1 MKFGNNF
8 DELVYPADWDIYPM
22 LELTTGR
29 YFIRIE
35 RISYIPSGKHVIG
48 RHEHPNFEFH
58 FCSGGFGTVIIGDIR
73 HDIHPRNFYITGPHI
88 FHSQFSDSEN
98 PNCEL
103 CLMAELS
110 PLHKSAN
117 TQNGFY
123 SDLDNILDIITE
135 NKDFFGTDEN
145 SAATVLENIRQNM
158 ISGGGTMNTSEFWL
172 DILNT
177 FILTAKNICS
187 LPQSLSV
194 TSGNENLDSKRISY
208 LDSVFRGYHDAMSPE
223 IAAKNLCISV
233 RHLNRIVE
241 RLFGMSFKQK
251 YIQSRMH
258 LAADLLESFDNITI
272 DELSQKLNFNS
283 AQYFSR
289 TFKKF
294 YGVSPSEYRTGRR

>member
-1 MKFGNNF
+1 
-8 DELVYPADWDIYPM
+8 
-22 LELTTGR
+22 
-29 YFIRIE
+29 
-35 RISYIPSGKHVIG
+35 
-48 RHEHPNFEFH
+48 
-58 FCSGGFGTVIIGDIR
+58 
-73 HDIHPRNFYITGPHI
+73 
-88 FHSQFSDSEN
+88 
-98 PNCEL
+98 
-103 CLMAELS
+103 
-110 PLHKSAN
+110 
-117 TQNGFY
+117 
-123 SDLDNILDIITE
+123 
-135 NKDFFGTDEN
+135 
-145 SAATVLENIRQNM
+145 M

-194 TSGNENLDSKRISY
+194 TSGSENLDSKRISY

-283 AQYFSR
+283 SQYFSR

>member
-1 MKFGNNF
+1 
-8 DELVYPADWDIYPM
+8 
-22 LELTTGR
+22 
-29 YFIRIE
+29 
-35 RISYIPSGKHVIG
+35 
-48 RHEHPNFEFH
+48 
-58 FCSGGFGTVIIGDIR
+58 
-73 HDIHPRNFYITGPHI
+73 
-88 FHSQFSDSEN
+88 
-98 PNCEL
+98 
-103 CLMAELS
+103 
-110 PLHKSAN
+110 
-117 TQNGFY
+117 
-123 SDLDNILDIITE
+123 
-135 NKDFFGTDEN
+135 
-145 SAATVLENIRQNM
+145 M

-194 TSGNENLDSKRISY
+194 TSGSENLDSKRISY
-208 LDSVFRGYHDAMSPE
+208 LDSVFRGYHSAMSPE